1 MKLLDFIQS
10 ETDIKNL
17 NVVLTDLNGIFRG
30 KKIPISQ
37 INKIQNG
44 HFRMPISVMNLDIW
58 GNDIENSKWGN
69 LSISFAEEPND
80 DDAVY
85 VLLEFNDKEK
95 IAIPFTPQVLMY
107 FQLGLMNWLND
118 ADDTELRKMLPD
130 FMN

>member
-1 MKLLDFIQS
+1 MADPI
-10 ETDIKNL
+10 
-17 NVVLTDLNGIFRG
+17 DLV
-30 KKIPISQ
+30 KIPLA
-37 INKIQNG
+37 
-44 HFRMPISVMNLDIW
+44 SVVKDTLAKQLNIVFVKGDDCLHTRGM
-58 GNDIENSKWGN
+58 DIENSKWGN